1 MRYLITLLFILI
13 LNNSIQAQYFEGFIE
28 YKIEY
33 TPKSN
38 SIVEKDLIESGG
50 DSTKTYYKDGYF
62 LDICD
67 SQFMSYQLFQHD
79 KNAIFHKKR
88 IDSDTLV
95 KVSTIAKKNEKF
107 EYEIHKKAD
116 TILGYLCDKLI
127 VNDANVKS
135 TYYYSSKLSIDPKH
149 YKNLTVMNKN
159 KIVEIMKSCYLRFI
173 HENEYFTADV
183 IAVKVKRENLNDKIF
198 EIPDYKYLKVE

>member
-1 MRYLITLLFILI
+1 M
-13 LNNSIQAQYFEGFIE
+13 QAQSFEGYIE

-38 SIVEKDLIESGG
+38 SITEKDLIDSGG
-50 DSTKTYYKDGYF
+50 DSTKTYYKNGYY

-67 SQFMSYQLFQHD
+67 SQFMSYQLFRHD

-88 IDSDTLV
+88 IESDTLV
-95 KVSTIAKKNEKF
+95 KVSTIANKNEKF
-107 EYEIHKKAD
+107 EFEIHKNVD

-127 VNDANVKS
+127 VNDSNVKT
-135 TYYYSSKLSIDPKH
+135 TYYYSSKLSIDPAF

-159 KIVEIMKSCYLRFI
+159 KIVEIMKSCYLRFV
-173 HENEYFTADV
+173 HENEYFIADA
-183 IAVKVKRENLNDKIF
+183 IAVKVKREVLNDKIF
-198 EIPDYKYLKVE
+198 EIPEYKYLKVE